1 MYNLCEPASLITS
14 HLYSGVKTIVLPVI
28 DSSFLRMKSKEK
40 LNVEYLEIDLILL
53 QNPENFL
60 NQDWISNSGIQF
72 SE

>member
-1 MYNLCEPASLITS
+1 MYNFCEAASLITS
-14 HLYSGVKTIVLPVI
+14 HLYSGVKTIVLRVI

-60 NQDWISNSGIQF
+60 YQDWISNSGIQF